1 MHAGGDGAAEA
12 EDEQRVARS
21 PAGDGTP
28 PLRGDA
34 NGGARVF
41 LFESAVTRVDRRV
54 HDAVD
59 AKDADVIVVLG
70 DLDSV
75 LGVDAT
81 SLVASPVSRARRG
94 GSGKRVEVAR
104 VEPVGNLE
112 WVVHALE
119 VGVEALLDAS
129 AVRTHGGGA
138 VEDGVREGG
147 AEDTDERTTE
157 VSPPHRVRKQQV
169 VGEERDGQD
178 HPHHARESALRR
190 RDAEFR
196 AAERRLHA
204 LALLGVPGV
213 RQLRVR
219 PGGRRVRPT
228 LHVAKSNNDNSKRD
242 EGRDVTERATAR
254 SRAETIAETRDDAR
268 HDALARRIEWR
279 VAA

>member
-1 MHAGGDGAAEA
+1 M
-12 EDEQRVARS
+12 
-21 PAGDGTP
+21 
-28 PLRGDA
+28 
-34 NGGARVF
+34 
-41 LFESAVTRVDRRV
+41 
-54 HDAVD
+54 
-59 AKDADVIVVLG
+59 
-70 DLDSV
+70 
-75 LGVDAT
+75 
-81 SLVASPVSRARRG
+81 
-94 GSGKRVEVAR
+94 
-104 VEPVGNLE
+104 GNLE